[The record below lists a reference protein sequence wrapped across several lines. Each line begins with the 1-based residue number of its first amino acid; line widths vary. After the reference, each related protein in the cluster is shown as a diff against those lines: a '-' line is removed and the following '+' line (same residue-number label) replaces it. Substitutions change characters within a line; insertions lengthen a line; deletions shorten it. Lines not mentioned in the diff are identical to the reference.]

1 VGSEKNETLTFFFL
15 FLQLSQ
21 RFFVATPTMMNH
33 QYTAISSTLEGAAI
47 LVLYIFKLRDM

>member
-1 VGSEKNETLTFFFL
+1 MLGGITFGDEEETRTFFFL

-33 QYTAISSTLEGAAI
+33 
-47 LVLYIFKLRDM
+47 

>member
-1 VGSEKNETLTFFFL
+1 MNVGRHRVGLDEKETRTFFFL

-33 QYTAISSTLEGAAI
+33 
-47 LVLYIFKLRDM
+47 